1 MYGVVT
7 ASEPHFEPAISAETI
22 LAALPDPVA
31 VLDDCDCILWVNPAA
46 EQFFGAGTASL
57 TGVGLSAH
65 VAGDSPLMAMV
76 AQVREQGQG
85 LADHGVDIAGPRI
98 GSHRVDVRVS
108 PIHEIPGRIVV
119 SLQARSI
126 AESMGRQLSHRGA
139 ARSVMGIA
147 RLLAH
152 EVKNPLSGIRGAAQ
166 LLEQNAAE
174 PDRVLT
180 RLIREET
187 DRICALVDSMDPFAE
202 ERAFQPRPVNVHEV
216 LGHVRRLAHGGFA
229 RHVRFVER
237 YDPSLPDAAGDRNA
251 LIQVFLNLIKNA
263 AESGAEDGAEIQLGT
278 AYRHGVRVHV
288 PGTRE
293 RMSLPLEIS
302 IADNGP
308 GVPEELQSHIFDA
321 FITSKPG
328 GTGLG
333 LALVAKLVRD
343 HGGVVEFE
351 SAPRRT
357 VFRVRLPVHPDPRA

>member
-1 MYGVVT
+1 MT
-7 ASEPHFEPAISAETI
+7 AEPHYLPEVSAETI

-46 EQFFGAGTASL
+46 EQFFGAGAASL
-57 TGVGLSAH
+57 TGGGLSALL
-65 VAGDSPLMAMV
+65 ASDSPLIAMV

-98 GSHRVDVRVS
+98 GSQRVDVRVS
-108 PIHEIPGRIVV
+108 PIHEIPGRILV

-126 AESMGRQLSHRGA
+126 AESMDRQLSHRGA

-166 LLEQNAAE
+166 LLEQNATE

-180 RLIREET
+180 RLIRDET
-187 DRICALVDSMDPFAE
+187 DRICTLVDSMDHFAE
-202 ERAFQPRPVNVHEV
+202 ERAFQPRGVNLHEV
-216 LGHVRRLAHGGFA
+216 LGHVRRLAQGGFA
-229 RHVRFVER
+229 RHVHFVER
-237 YDPSLPDAAGDRNA
+237 YDPSLPDASGDRNA
-251 LIQVFLNLIKNA
+251 LIQVFLNLVKNA
-263 AESGAEDGAEIQLGT
+263 AEASGGEGAEIQLGT
-278 AYRHGVRVHV
+278 AYRQGVRVHV
-288 PGTRE
+288 PGTGE

-302 IADNGP
+302 VADNGP
-308 GVPEELQSHIFDA
+308 GVVEELQSHIFDA
-321 FITSKPG
+321 FVTNKPG
-328 GTGLG
+328 GSGLG

-343 HGGVVEFE
+343 HGGVVEFD

-357 VFRVRLPVHPDPRA
+357 AFRVRLPVHADGHG